1 MLGAIEIAVIAAVV
15 GGLAI
20 ALWRSLNERQS
31 VERWARDSGLRL
43 TSDNRAYVAAYLR
56 RTRMFRL
63 VGGSSACS
71 CRGSPSPTARC
82 RSRSTSDCSMRCS
95 AICWARWSRS
105 SASNGHKGSSRVHH
119 SFLAR

>member
-43 TSDNRAYVAAYLR
+43 TSDNRAY
-56 RTRMFRL
+56 
-63 VGGSSACS
+63 
-71 CRGSPSPTARC
+71 
-82 RSRSTSDCSMRCS
+82 
-95 AICWARWSRS
+95 RS